1 MDIKKLHENPPY
13 GMIAILFIGGFV
25 AFLNNTLLN
34 IAIPTIM
41 EEFSI
46 APSTVQWVT
55 TGYMLING
63 ILIPTSAFFI
73 QRFTNRQLFLV
84 AMSLFA
90 IGTGLAIIAPSFLV
104 VVIARMLQAAGSAMM
119 MPLLMNV
126 ILTAF
131 PVETRGTAMGFFGM
145 VMFMAPAIGPTL
157 SGWIIEQYSWRTLFM
172 IVLPFALITI
182 IFAIFKLKNVTPQRD
197 VKLDVHS
204 LIYSSV
210 GFGALLFGFSSAG
223 ERGWGAADVY
233 LPIIIGSIALL
244 AFIFRQLRLDDPMLN
259 FEIFK
264 FPMFSL
270 ASIISVVM
278 SVSMFSGMIL
288 TPLYVQTVR
297 DISPFYSGILML
309 PGAIVMGLMSPIT
322 GRLFDRYGARGIS
335 LFGLTITIAT
345 TYLLSRLTLDMGY
358 YYLMTLYTVRM
369 FGMSMVMMPIMTNGL
384 NQLPM
389 RLNPHGTAMNGTL
402 QQVSGA
408 IGSAVLLTIMTK
420 RTEMNLLSGAGA
432 QTGMNEQQLMDV
444 AMLDG
449 INFAFLIS
457 TIIAGVAFVLTLFVK
472 RVTPPPIEE
481 MQGLPEDFEAEPAPT
496 E

>member
-1 MDIKKLHENPPY
+1 
-13 GMIAILFIGGFV
+13 
-25 AFLNNTLLN
+25 
-34 IAIPTIM
+34 
-41 EEFSI
+41 
-46 APSTVQWVT
+46 
-55 TGYMLING
+55 
-63 ILIPTSAFFI
+63 
-73 QRFTNRQLFLV
+73 
-84 AMSLFA
+84 
-90 IGTGLAIIAPSFLV
+90 
-104 VVIARMLQAAGSAMM
+104 MM

-131 PVETRGTAMGFFGM
+131 PVEKRGAAMGFFGM

-172 IVLPFALITI
+172 IVLPFALLTI
-182 IFAIFKLKNVTPQRD
+182 AFAVFKLKNVTPQRN
-197 VKLDVHS
+197 VKLDLHS
-204 LIYSSV
+204 LVYSSV

-223 ERGWGAADVY
+223 ERGWGAIDVY
-233 LPIIIGSIALL
+233 LPIVIGSIALL
-244 AFIFRQLRLDDPMLN
+244 AFVLRQLHLDDPMLD

-270 ASIISVVM
+270 ASVISVVM

-309 PGAIVMGLMSPIT
+309 PGAIIMGLMSPIT

-335 LFGLTITIAT
+335 LFGLTITVVT

-358 YYLMTLYTVRM
+358 YYLMTIYTIRM

-420 RTEMNLLSGAGA
+420 RTEMNLLSSAGA
-432 QTGMNEQQLMDV
+432 QTGIDEQQLMNV

-457 TIIAGVAFVLTLFVK
+457 TIIAGVAFILTLFIK
-472 RVTPPPIEE
+472 RVSPPPIEE
-481 MQGLPEDFEAEPAPT
+481 MQGMPEDLEVEPAPT